1 MDGIDGSDSDLDFP
15 DSDTDSDSEAML
27 IDVKPPDAEGNPE
40 VGYQYPPS
48 NHEVSAL
55 SIQTSLAPVRER
67 LRDPDT
73 HERSPGAESPT
84 NSKSCWVNSILCVLY
99 MWCLICL

>member
-1 MDGIDGSDSDLDFP
+1 MDGIDGSDSDFDFP
-15 DSDTDSDSEAML
+15 DSDTDSDSEPML

-40 VGYQYPPS
+40 RVGYQYPPS

-55 SIQTSLAPVRER
+55 SIQTSPAPVRER
-67 LRDPDT
+67 PRDPDT

-84 NSKSCWVNSILCVLY
+84 TNSKYCWVNSILCVLY
-99 MWCLICL
+99 M